1 MNNNSDKS
9 TKNIFEKIVLNDI
22 IYYVDKQ
29 NRLWNSNAKIV
40 GYLVD
45 PNEKKYILL

>member
-1 MNNNSDKS
+1 MPDSS
-9 TKNIFEKIVLNDI
+9 TKYIFEKIVLDNI
-22 IYYVDKQ
+22 IYYVDKE
-29 NRLWNSNAKIV
+29 NRLWNSSAKII